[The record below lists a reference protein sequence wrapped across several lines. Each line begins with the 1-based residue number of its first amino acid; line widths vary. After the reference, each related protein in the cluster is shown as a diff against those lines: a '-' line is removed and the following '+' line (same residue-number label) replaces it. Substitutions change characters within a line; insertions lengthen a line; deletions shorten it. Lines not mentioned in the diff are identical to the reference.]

1 MANPWLTRRVLAYAH
16 QGGAKEAPSSTLY
29 AVGRA
34 VAHGATGI
42 ELDVHATSD
51 GELVVC
57 HDPTLERT
65 TDGTGPI
72 ARATLAEVEALD
84 NAYFFVPGED
94 ARPGRDDASYP
105 LRGRAPVDRRF
116 KVATLR
122 EVLEAHP
129 GVLLN
134 LDIKQTAPEVAPYEE
149 PLATL
154 LREFGRADDIIVASF
169 DDRATDAFN
178 AFAPEIGTSPGIS
191 ATTQFV
197 QAVRARERPDDAISR
212 HVALQVPPDFS
223 GVPLVDEALVDAAH
237 AAGLAVHVW
246 TVDDPDEM
254 ERLVDLGVDGIMSD
268 VPSVL
273 VHELDRLGASWRP

>member
-1 MANPWLTRRVLAYAH
+1 MVNPWLTRSVVAYAH

-34 VAHGATGI
+34 ISHGATGV

-51 GELVVC
+51 GQLVVC

-65 TDGTGPI
+65 TDGSGPI

-94 ARPGRDDASYP
+94 AQPGRDAASYP
-105 LRGRAPVDRRF
+105 LRGRAPADRRF

-134 LDIKQTAPEVAPYEE
+134 LDIKQTTPAVAPYEE
-149 PLATL
+149 ALAAL
-154 LREFGRADDIIVASF
+154 LREFGRADDVIVASF
-169 DDRATDAFN
+169 DDSATGAFK

-197 QAVRARERPDDAISR
+197 QAVRSGGRPDVTISR
-212 HVALQVPPDFS
+212 HVALQVPPHFS
-223 GVPLVDEALVDAAH
+223 GETLVDEALVVAAH
-237 AAGLAVHVW
+237 EAGLAVHVW

-254 ERLVDLGVDGIMSD
+254 ERLVDVGVDGIMSD

-273 VHELDRLGASWRP
+273 VHELDRLGVGWRP